1 MMYVQSLTL
10 EGCFH
15 IRLLEVESFSVLIEN
30 LILRGGPMST
40 ICDIPTSLE
49 ANPGPIFNL
58 QKFDVET

>member
-15 IRLLEVESFSVLIEN
+15 IHLLKVERFTVITEN
-30 LILRGGPMST
+30 QILRGVPTIM
-40 ICDIPTSLE
+40 ICDITNSLE

-58 QKFDVET
+58 HKCDVET